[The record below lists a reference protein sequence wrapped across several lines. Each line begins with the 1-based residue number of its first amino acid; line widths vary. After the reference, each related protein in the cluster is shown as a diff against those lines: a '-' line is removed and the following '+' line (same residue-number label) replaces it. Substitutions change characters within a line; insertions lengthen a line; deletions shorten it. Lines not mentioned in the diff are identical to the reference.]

1 MHDPSKFYTIVLEDP
16 FLTFAKTSKSFAGT
30 RLTSAITNGTKCKAF
45 FNFGNNNNDTP
56 AMTRADYTDEE
67 VTEYFNYMGMLAE
80 EGTYDRLEE
89 MLASGAHPCDLLLL
103 MSAKEGDTPKVEELL
118 GAGANPAVK
127 DKDGKTPLDLC
138 DKEEVKEM
146 LQAALAKAS

>member
-1 MHDPSKFYTIVLEDP
+1 
-16 FLTFAKTSKSFAGT
+16 
-30 RLTSAITNGTKCKAF
+30 
-45 FNFGNNNNDTP
+45 
-56 AMTRADYTDEE
+56 
-67 VTEYFNYMGMLAE
+67 
-80 EGTYDRLEE
+80 
-89 MLASGAHPCDLLLL
+89 

-127 DKDGKTPLDLC
+127 DKDGKTSLDLC

>member
-1 MHDPSKFYTIVLEDP
+1 MLRRTLSAISQQILRHRSRGSFFNICQNKQVTMQR
-16 FLTFAKTSKSFAGT
+16 TFAFTANRSLAIQSIRCNRRVGVRRSFAGT

-45 FNFGNNNNDTP
+45 FNFGNNNNDT
-56 AMTRADYTDEE
+56 
-67 VTEYFNYMGMLAE
+67 
-80 EGTYDRLEE
+80 
-89 MLASGAHPCDLLLL
+89 GAHPCDLLLL